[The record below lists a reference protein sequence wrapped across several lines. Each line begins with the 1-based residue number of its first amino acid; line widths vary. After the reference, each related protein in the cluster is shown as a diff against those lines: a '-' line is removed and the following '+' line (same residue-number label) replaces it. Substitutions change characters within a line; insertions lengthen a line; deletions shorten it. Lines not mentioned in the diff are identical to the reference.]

1 MDRTKNKTKSFR
13 TMSFV
18 VCSVVS
24 ENELGENS
32 YFVGI
37 SDDDLEE
44 FDEHIRI
51 YFGINWNKYFSVSPS
66 SIKIYPTRML

>member
-18 VCSVVS
+18 VCSVAS
-24 ENELGENS
+24 DNELGENS

-51 YFGINWNKYFSVSPS
+51 YFGIN
-66 SIKIYPTRML
+66 